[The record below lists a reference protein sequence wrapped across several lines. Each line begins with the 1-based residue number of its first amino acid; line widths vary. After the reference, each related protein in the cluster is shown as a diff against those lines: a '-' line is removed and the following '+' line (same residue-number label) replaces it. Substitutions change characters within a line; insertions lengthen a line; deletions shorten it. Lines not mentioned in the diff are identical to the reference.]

1 MPAQL
6 SVHLP
11 EDAALVRIL
20 SEGAAYDLG
29 RAPDCDIVVQ
39 HASVSRR
46 HARIESDGPDWTIR
60 DLGSKNGLRVD
71 GVSRG
76 VAPLHDGQWFSIGD
90 VFCRFDRIA
99 SEQVAALAERAERRR
114 HSSQAWTERI
124 QRAPGADA
132 VLSALVSAIVELAEC
147 RRGLLLT
154 CANSGEMRVRAC
166 FQIDPTELESG
177 RFRYSRGAVARALGE
192 RRPVFLSQPADQ
204 AWLGE
209 RQSVLAEKLQVLA
222 CLPLVHE
229 GALVGAA
236 YADSDEPGK
245 VLNELDAEILTA
257 FSDQAALALAA
268 HDLQRE
274 LMRLET
280 WVTVAPGA
288 HRAGAG
294 PAPAFRS
301 DATVG
306 AT

>member
-20 SEGAAYDLG
+20 SEGSAYELG
-29 RAPDCDIVVQ
+29 RAPDCDVVVQ

-46 HARIESDGPDWTIR
+46 HARVSYDGANWRIR

-71 GVSRG
+71 GVPRAE
-76 VAPLHDGQWFSIGD
+76 APLHDGQWFSIGD
-90 VFCRFDRIA
+90 VFCRLDRIA
-99 SEQVAALAERAERRR
+99 SEQVSAFAERDERRR
-114 HSSQAWTERI
+114 HSSQAWADRI
-124 QRAPGADA
+124 HRAPGADA

-147 RRGLLLT
+147 RRGFLLT
-154 CANSGEMRVRAC
+154 CARSGEMRVRAC
-166 FQIDPTELESG
+166 FQIDPSELESG
-177 RFRYSRGAVARALGE
+177 RFRYSRGAVARALDE
-192 RRPVFLSQPADQ
+192 RRPVFLSQPADR

-222 CLPLVHE
+222 CMPLVHE
-229 GALVGAA
+229 GALIGAA

-274 LMRLET
+274 LARLET
-280 WVTVAPGA
+280 WVTVSPGT
-288 HRAGAG
+288 HSQGTG
-294 PAPAFRS
+294 PAPRFHSEPAAAS
-301 DATVG
+301 
-306 AT
+306 

>member
-20 SEGAAYDLG
+20 SEGTTYELG
-29 RAPDCDIVVQ
+29 RAPECDIVVQ

-46 HARIESDGPDWTIR
+46 HARLACEGPVWSIQ
-60 DLGSKNGLRVD
+60 DLNSKNGLRID
-71 GVSRG
+71 GMPRASGELR
-76 VAPLHDGQWFSIGD
+76 DGQWFSIGD
-90 VFCRFDRIA
+90 VFCQFHRIE
-99 SEQVAALAERAERRR
+99 SEQVAALSERAERRR

-124 QRAPGADA
+124 HRAAGAD
-132 VLSALVSAIVELAEC
+132 VLLPALVSAIVELAEC

-154 CANSGEMRVRAC
+154 CARSGELRVRAC

-192 RRPVFLSQPADQ
+192 RRPVFLSQPADR

-209 RQSVLAEKLQVLA
+209 RQSVLAEKLQALA

-229 GALVGAA
+229 GELLGAA
-236 YADSDEPGK
+236 YADSDDPGK
-245 VLNELDAEILTA
+245 VLSELDAEILTA

-274 LMRLET
+274 LARLET
-280 WVTVAPGA
+280 WVTVANGA
-288 HRAGAG
+288 HRPGTG

-301 DATVG
+301 DDTALAT
-306 AT
+306 

>member
-20 SEGAAYDLG
+20 SEGAACDLG
-29 RAPDCDIVVQ
+29 RAPDCDVVVQ

-46 HARIESDGPDWTIR
+46 HARLSFDGNVWSIK

-71 GVSRG
+71 GVPRAE
-76 VAPLHDGQWFSIGD
+76 APLHDGQWFSIGD

-99 SEQVAALAERAERRR
+99 SDQVASLAQRAEQRR
-114 HSSQAWTERI
+114 HSSQAWAERVH
-124 QRAPGADA
+124 RAPDADG
-132 VLSALVSAIVELAEC
+132 VLSTLVSAIVELAEC

-154 CANSGEMRVRAC
+154 CAQSGELRVRAC
-166 FQIDPTELESG
+166 FQIDPAELESG
-177 RFRYSRGAVARALGE
+177 RFRYSRGAVSRALGE
-192 RRPVFLSQPADQ
+192 RRPVFLSQPADR

-229 GALVGAA
+229 GELVGAA

-274 LMRLET
+274 LQRLET
-280 WVTVAPGA
+280 WVSVAPGA
-288 HRAGAG
+288 HRPGHG
-294 PAPAFRS
+294 PAPTFPS
-301 DATVG
+301 DA
-306 AT
+306 AYAAS